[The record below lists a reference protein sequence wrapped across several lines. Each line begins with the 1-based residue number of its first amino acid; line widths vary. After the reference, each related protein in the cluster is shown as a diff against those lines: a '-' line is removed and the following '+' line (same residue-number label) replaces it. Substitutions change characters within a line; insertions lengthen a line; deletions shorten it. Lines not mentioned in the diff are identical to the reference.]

1 MSYLTLAAAII
12 ESGIKTNDT
21 AFLNSEWCKFLK
33 SAIAIRVEHLSKD
46 KSGIKTNDTAFLNSG
61 WYKFLKL
68 AIAIRVEHLSKD
80 KSGISLEHTG
90 GKRET

>member
-46 KSGIKTNDTAFLNSG
+46 KSGI
-61 WYKFLKL
+61 
-68 AIAIRVEHLSKD
+68 
-80 KSGISLEHTG
+80 SLVHTG
-90 GKRET
+90 GKLRTYWR

>member
-12 ESGIKTNDT
+12 E
-21 AFLNSEWCKFLK
+21 
-33 SAIAIRVEHLSKD
+33 
-46 KSGIKTNDTAFLNSG
+46 SGIKTNDTAFLNSG

-68 AIAIRVEHLSKD
+68 AIAIRVERLSKD